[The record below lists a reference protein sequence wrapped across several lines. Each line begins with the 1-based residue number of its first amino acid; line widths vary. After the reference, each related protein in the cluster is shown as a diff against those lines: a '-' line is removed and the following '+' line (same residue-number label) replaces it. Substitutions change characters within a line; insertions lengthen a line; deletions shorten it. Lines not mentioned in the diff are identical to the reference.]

1 MWFFRNGSGWLYR
14 HDPSVKQQA
23 PIIRKS
29 QAPIFRK
36 LQASIKHQAQ
46 QVPSDKHPNQSSK
59 RQALI
64 RK

>member
-14 HDPSVKQQA
+14 HDPSVKRQVSSS
-23 PIIRKS
+23 KS

-36 LQASIKHQAQ
+36 QQASIKHQAQ
-46 QVPSDKHPNQSSK
+46 QVPSDKHPIQNNK

-64 RK
+64 LK